1 MLRCGS
7 YPNRPTTNKLPG
19 GGGWGDEGVQMADS
33 GLTSGD
39 QDITLITLPI
49 QISLMRVCKEL
60 YKIMGPSFSFT
71 CALLAVLPKATS
83 LALVV

>member
-1 MLRCGS
+1 
-7 YPNRPTTNKLPG
+7 
-19 GGGWGDEGVQMADS
+19 MADF

-39 QDITLITLPI
+39 QDITLIILPI

-60 YKIMGPSFSFT
+60 YKIMGPSLSFT